1 MLVISGIRGAYM
13 IGNLDLYRIFNV
25 VSKNSSFSQAAQE
38 LYMTQSAVSQAI
50 MRLEKELDQ
59 QLFYRTSKGAVLTN
73 EGKML
78 YEHIHSA
85 IGMIQVGEEKLSA
98 LKTLETGHL
107 RIGVGDTI
115 SRYYLLPYLE
125 EFHEKYPGVK
135 LTILNGTTTE
145 IVRYIRSGQVDVGIC
160 NLPIEDEQIH
170 VTQTLKVHDTFI
182 AGEAFRDLSERTL
195 SIEELLTQP
204 LIFLENKS
212 NARRYVENY
221 FTQKG
226 YQLAP
231 DFELGSS
238 DLVLDFARIN
248 LGVACVIR
256 EFSQYHLDKKVV
268 FEIPLEEPIPSRAI
282 GICYLKNVSLSPAVK
297 IFVESIEAEKN
308 VKG

>member
-1 MLVISGIRGAYM
+1 M

-25 VSKNSSFSQAAQE
+25 VSKSSSFSQAAQE

-50 MRLEKELDQ
+50 MKLERELDQ

-73 EGKML
+73 EGKLL

-125 EFHEKYPGVK
+125 AFHDQYPGIK

-145 IVRYIRSGQVDVGIC
+145 IVRFIRSGQVDVGVC

-170 VTQTLKVHDTFI
+170 VIPTLKVHDVFVG
-182 AGEAFRDLSERTL
+182 GEAFFELSQRPQA
-195 SIEELLTQP
+195 IEELLEQP

-212 NARRYVENY
+212 NARRYVEHY

-226 YQLAP
+226 YPLSP

-248 LGVACVIR
+248 LGIACVIR
-256 EFSQYHLDKKVV
+256 EFSQHYLDKKEV
-268 FEIPLEEPIPSRAI
+268 FEIHLEEAIPSRTI

-297 IFVESIEAEKN
+297 MFVDSVDSKKIKETK
-308 VKG
+308 K

>member
-1 MLVISGIRGAYM
+1 M

-25 VSKNSSFSQAAQE
+25 VSKNNSFSQAAQE

-50 MRLEKELDQ
+50 MKLERELDQ
-59 QLFYRTSKGAVLTN
+59 QLFYRTSKGVVLTN
-73 EGKML
+73 EGKLL

-85 IGMIQVGEEKLSA
+85 IGIIQVGEEKLSA

-125 EFHEKYPGVK
+125 EFHDKYPAIK

-145 IVRYIRSGQVDVGIC
+145 IVRFIRSGQVDVGVC
-160 NLPIEDEQIH
+160 NLPIEDENIH
-170 VTQTLKVHDTFI
+170 VIPTFKVHDTFV
-182 AGEAFRDLSERTL
+182 GGDAFYDLSQRTL
-195 SIEELLTQP
+195 SIEELMEQP

-226 YQLAP
+226 YPLSP

-248 LGVACVIR
+248 LGIACVIR
-256 EFSQYHLDKKVV
+256 EFSQHYLEKKDV
-268 FEIPLEEPIPSRAI
+268 FEIHLEETIPSRTI
-282 GICYLKNVSLSPAVK
+282 GVCYLKNVSLSPAVK
-297 IFVESIEAEKN
+297 TFVDSIE
-308 VKG
+308 VKKR

>member
-1 MLVISGIRGAYM
+1 M

-25 VSKNSSFSQAAQE
+25 VSRSSSFSQAAQE
-38 LYMTQSAVSQAI
+38 LYMTQSAVSQA
-50 MRLEKELDQ
+50 MMKLERELDQ

-73 EGKML
+73 EGKLL

-85 IGMIQVGEEKLSA
+85 LGMIQVGEEKLSA

-125 EFHEKYPGVK
+125 AFHEEYPGIK

-145 IVRYIRSGQVDVGIC
+145 IVRFIRSGQVDVGVC
-160 NLPIEDEQIH
+160 NLPIEDEHIH
-170 VTQTLKVHDTFI
+170 VIPTLKVQDTFVG
-182 AGEAFRDLSERTL
+182 GEAFYDLSQRTL
-195 SIEELLTQP
+195 SIEELMAQP

-226 YQLAP
+226 YPLSP

-248 LGVACVIR
+248 LGIACVIR
-256 EFSQYHLDKKVV
+256 EFSQHYLEKKDV
-268 FEIPLEEPIPSRAI
+268 FEIHLEETIPSRTI
-282 GICYLKNVSLSPAVK
+282 GVCYLKNVSLSPAVK
-297 IFVESIEAEKN
+297 TFVDSIE
-308 VKG
+308 VKKR

>member
-1 MLVISGIRGAYM
+1 
-13 IGNLDLYRIFNV
+13 
-25 VSKNSSFSQAAQE
+25 
-38 LYMTQSAVSQAI
+38 
-50 MRLEKELDQ
+50 
-59 QLFYRTSKGAVLTN
+59 
-73 EGKML
+73 
-78 YEHIHSA
+78 
-85 IGMIQVGEEKLSA
+85 
-98 LKTLETGHL
+98 
-107 RIGVGDTI
+107 
-115 SRYYLLPYLE
+115 
-125 EFHEKYPGVK
+125 
-135 LTILNGTTTE
+135 E
-145 IVRYIRSGQVDVGIC
+145 IVRYLRSGQVDVGIC